1 MRMKKL
7 GLFIMM
13 LLPMCSNVSA
23 LGQNKAEL
31 RKDFLELTDTLTTEE
46 KDSLFSILNS
56 VTLDFIDYNLNE
68 GCYFQALEFMDSLQ
82 GNWKYLTGQDVPTQI
97 YFKKALVLVQFSEWG
112 KLIELTDECL
122 STHKRDMKEAEL
134 AVIYNMQGLSHLSL
148 KEYQEAIKSY
158 EPASLYYSRTG
169 DIGGQANVLC
179 NMASCYNKLMNHPMA
194 YSLYEKGI
202 NLFFKYFNTTRSKLL
217 KRELCNSDPQKEA
230 LLGVF
235 ADHLY
240 DLAVFEQNN
249 GSRDAMGDYLLM
261 SAHCGNPDAKKEY
274 KRIFGD

>member
-1 MRMKKL
+1 MKKL
-7 GLFIMM
+7 VLFVLM
-13 LLPMCSNVSA
+13 LLPMCSSVSA
-23 LGQNKAEL
+23 HGQNKAEF
-31 RKDFLELTDTLTTEE
+31 REKFLELTDTLTTEE

-68 GCYFQALEFMDSLQ
+68 GSYCQALEFIDSIQ

-97 YFKKALVLVQFSEWG
+97 FFKKALVLVQFGEWE
-112 KLIELTDECL
+112 KLKELTGECL
-122 STHKRDMKEAEL
+122 STHKGDIKEPEL

-158 EPASLYYSRTG
+158 EHASLYYSKTG

-179 NMASCYNKLMNHPMA
+179 NMASCYEKLMNHPMA
-194 YSLYEKGI
+194 YSFYEKGMT
-202 NLFFKYFNTTRSKLL
+202 LFFKYFNTSRSKLL
-217 KRELCNSDPQKEA
+217 KRELCNSDPQKDA
-230 LLGVF
+230 TLGVF

-249 GSRDAMGDYLLM
+249 GSRDAMRDYLLM
-261 SAHCGNPDAKKEY
+261 SAHCGNPDAQKEY

>member
-1 MRMKKL
+1 MKKL
-7 GLFIMM
+7 VLFVLM
-13 LLPMCSNVSA
+13 LLPMCSSVSA
-23 LGQNKAEL
+23 HGQNKAEF
-31 RKDFLELTDTLTTEE
+31 REKFLELTDTLTTEE

-68 GCYFQALEFMDSLQ
+68 GSYCQALEFIDSIQ
-82 GNWKYLTGQDVPTQI
+82 GNWKYLTGQDVSIPI
-97 YFKKALVLVQFSEWG
+97 YLKRALVLVQFEEWE

-122 STHKRDMKEAEL
+122 STHKGDIKEPEL

-169 DIGGQANVLC
+169 DIGGQGNVLC
-179 NMASCYNKLMNHPMA
+179 NMARCYDKLRNPSIA

-202 NLFFKYFNTTRSKLL
+202 NLFFKYFNTSRSKLL